1 VKKYLFEL
9 DLELMLM
16 NSASVDLDNGG
27 NERGIHVWTRKVD
40 SGKIQSV
47 SVDWKSALCLFE
59 AASSNLALYF
69 RSPQNMADEIA
80 AEFAQDLG
88 LDFGSRFMNGDV
100 KPEIEVFVSHKGHC
114 TEWHTDFQENFT
126 FQLKG
131 SKKWFLAKG
140 SYCPLRACTP
150 HYHANEG
157 VEEMQAKAHLIGENA
172 DLMKIP
178 TEWEEIILNEG
189 DVLYHPAGVW
199 HKVETLT
206 ESVSINISLVGLSW
220 AELMSEAVF
229 HLLARKSEM
238 RRMMSILSTNHAN
251 EQANDALNYLKE
263 SLENLNASDLL
274 PKCMF
279 LSERVRNE
287 GSIKFGKDAF
297 SCGINL
303 KSGSRLRINPLS
315 IIVKGACKS
324 ESEDF
329 VVCDS
334 RFQTENFRNSE
345 SNSCVYCI
353 HLIIGNSLLESRS
366 RLLIELDS
374 KKDEDCITVL
384 EWIRSLPNGHIL
396 KVGDIHFEN
405 AKIEISKEKL
415 ELLYEYLVYSGYL
428 TIIS

>member
-1 VKKYLFEL
+1 MGIKRQERIKQEIAKFLKKNKVDDKEKKEEGFVVIAEGGVLPKISSLETFLFPQSLQEFVDRIFRKRPFANLNGSRDRVRGLVKKYLFEL

-263 SLENLNASDLL
+263 SLENLNA
-274 PKCMF
+274 
-279 LSERVRNE
+279 
-287 GSIKFGKDAF
+287 
-297 SCGINL
+297 
-303 KSGSRLRINPLS
+303 
-315 IIVKGACKS
+315 
-324 ESEDF
+324 
-329 VVCDS
+329 
-334 RFQTENFRNSE
+334 
-345 SNSCVYCI
+345 
-353 HLIIGNSLLESRS
+353 
-366 RLLIELDS
+366 
-374 KKDEDCITVL
+374 
-384 EWIRSLPNGHIL
+384 NG
-396 KVGDIHFEN
+396 
-405 AKIEISKEKL
+405 
-415 ELLYEYLVYSGYL
+415 
-428 TIIS
+428 